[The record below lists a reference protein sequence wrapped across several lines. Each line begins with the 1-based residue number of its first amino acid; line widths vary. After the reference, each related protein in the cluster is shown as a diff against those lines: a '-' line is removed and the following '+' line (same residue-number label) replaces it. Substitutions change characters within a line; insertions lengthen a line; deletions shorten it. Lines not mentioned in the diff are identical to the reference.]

1 MINGKP
7 TIPITLKVNE
17 ISNLLK
23 GERLLDSIIK
33 QDPKMYYLIIRSKVK
48 NSFKVKVREDLLTNH
63 KKVETVILIKK
74 KTDFK
79 TKYY

>member
-1 MINGKP
+1 MKESTEEGIKELKRTWDTGNNKKMINGKP

-33 QDPKMYYLIIRSKVK
+33 QDPKMYYL
-48 NSFKVKVREDLLTNH
+48 
-63 KKVETVILIKK
+63 
-74 KTDFK
+74 
-79 TKYY
+79 

>member
-33 QDPKMYYLIIRSKVK
+33 QDPKMYYL
-48 NSFKVKVREDLLTNH
+48 
-63 KKVETVILIKK
+63 
-74 KTDFK
+74 
-79 TKYY
+79 